1 MGGAV
6 SIEQKN
12 NTDDNINNTP
22 TKKVIESYPE
32 IDTIFN
38 YYENIYN
45 IGNNILAD

>member
-12 NTDDNINNTP
+12 NTDDNINNTS

-38 YYENIYN
+38 YYENIFD
-45 IGNNILAD
+45 IGDSIFTD